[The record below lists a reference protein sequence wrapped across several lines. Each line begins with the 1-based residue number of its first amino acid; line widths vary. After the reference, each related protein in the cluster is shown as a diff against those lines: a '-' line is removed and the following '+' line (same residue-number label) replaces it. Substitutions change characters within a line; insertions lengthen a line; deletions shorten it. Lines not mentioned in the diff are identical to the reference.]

1 MGVIVNDPTV
11 YFGPF
16 VASSVSHMHAVV
28 PASGQLI
35 WRDVPDPPVGDG
47 DVLIKVHAAGIN
59 RADLLQAA
67 GKYPPPPGASDIIG
81 LEVSGVVEDVGT
93 AVTNFVVGQNVCAL
107 LAGGG
112 YAEYVA
118 APVEQVMPI
127 PPGVSV
133 EDAAAL
139 PEVACTVWS
148 NLVMAAGLTH
158 GEFVLLHG
166 GASGIGTHAIQVA
179 RTLGARVAVTAGS
192 PAKLEL
198 CSGLGADVLIDYSS
212 EDFVE
217 KVRDAT
223 GGRGADLIL
232 DLLGASYLQRNLD
245 TLAIDGRLVIIG
257 MQGGIKAELNIG
269 LLLAKRLK
277 VIGTAL
283 RNRPIDGPN
292 GKAAIV
298 SAVVES
304 VWPMIA
310 GGKVRPVIGARYPV
324 DQAGEAHRA
333 LAAGQTY
340 GKILLDVTP

>member
-1 MGVIVNDPTV
+1 MR
-11 YFGPF
+11 
-16 VASSVSHMHAVV
+16 AVV

-35 WRDVPDPPVGDG
+35 WRDVPDPSVGDG
-47 DVLIKVHAAGIN
+47 DVMIEVRAAGIN

-81 LEVSGVVEDVGT
+81 LEVSGVITSVGSS
-93 AVTNFVVGQNVCAL
+93 VTNLSVGQEVCAL

-112 YAEYVA
+112 YAELVA
-118 APVEQVMPI
+118 APAEQVMPI

-148 NLVMAAGLTH
+148 NLVMNARLAP

-198 CSGLGADVLIDYSS
+198 CSGLGADVLIDYVS
-212 EDFVE
+212 EDFVA
-217 KVRDAT
+217 KVREVTD
-223 GGRGADLIL
+223 GRGADLIL
-232 DLLGASYLQRNLD
+232 DLMGASYLERNLD
-245 TLAIDGRLVIIG
+245 TLAVDGRLVIIG
-257 MQGGIKAELNIG
+257 MQGGVKAELNLG
-269 LLLAKRLK
+269 VLLAKRLT
-277 VIGTAL
+277 VFGTAL
-283 RNRPIDGPN
+283 RNRPIGGPH
-292 GKAAIV
+292 GKGAIV
-298 SAVVES
+298 AEVVKS

-310 GGKVRPVIGARYPV
+310 SGTVRPVIGARYPV
-324 DQAGEAHRA
+324 DQAAEAHRA
-333 LAAGQTY
+333 LAAGETY
-340 GKILLDVTP
+340 GKVLLDVQP